1 MLAIVG
7 GLGAALVFATVTLC
21 NSRSSR
27 MIGPSQLLAWVMLI
41 GLAIVAPL
49 VVLEGVPDDLD
60 AESGA
65 WLAVAGIGNVVG
77 LLLAYAA
84 LRVGKVGIVAP
95 VIATQGAVAAV
106 LAVIA
111 GESIGAG
118 AAVTLAVIAVGVVLA
133 GLAGDGGG
141 EAEGGAAE
149 RAVKEAAVP
158 ARAVPER
165 GAPER
170 AVPERAAA
178 ERPVPQRAPAERPA
192 PRALGRSH
200 AMLYALGAAFAIG
213 WSLYATARASID
225 LPVVWALL
233 PSRVIGVAVVTV
245 PIVLRSGLR
254 MTREALPLVLVAGVC
269 EVLGFALFALGAR
282 HGIAVSAV
290 LASQFAAVAAVAAY
304 FLFGERLARVQLA
317 GVTLIVAGVGALS
330 ALEA

>member
-95 VIATQGAVAAV
+95 VIATQGAVTAV

-133 GLAGDGGG
+133 GLAGEPG
-141 EAEGGAAE
+141 EE
-149 RAVKEAAVP
+149 
-158 ARAVPER
+158 
-165 GAPER
+165 
-170 AVPERAAA
+170 A
-178 ERPVPQRAPAERPA
+178 ERPTAGAPD
-192 PRALGRSH
+192 RSH

-245 PIVLRSGLR
+245 PLVLRSGLR

-317 GVTLIVAGVGALS
+317 GATLIVAGVGVLS

>member
-27 MIGPSQLLAWVMLI
+27 MIGPTQLLSWVMLI

-60 AESGA
+60 AESGV

-106 LAVIA
+106 LAVVA

-133 GLAGDGGG
+133 GLAA
-141 EAEGGAAE
+141 EADEDA
-149 RAVKEAAVP
+149 
-158 ARAVPER
+158 ER
-165 GAPER
+165 GA
-170 AVPERAAA
+170 AAG
-178 ERPVPQRAPAERPA
+178 
-192 PRALGRSH
+192 ALGRPH

-245 PIVLRSGLR
+245 PLVLRTGLR

-317 GVTLIVAGVGALS
+317 GVTLIVAGVGVLS

>member
-49 VVLEGVPDDLD
+49 VVLEGVPDDID

-118 AAVTLAVIAVGVVLA
+118 AAVTLAMIAVGVVLA
-133 GLAGDGGG
+133 GLADDAG
-141 EAEGGAAE
+141 EE
-149 RAVKEAAVP
+149 
-158 ARAVPER
+158 
-165 GAPER
+165 
-170 AVPERAAA
+170 A
-178 ERPVPQRAPAERPA
+178 ERPTAGAP
-192 PRALGRSH
+192 GRSH
-200 AMLYALGAAFAIG
+200 AMLYALGAALAIG

-245 PIVLRSGLR
+245 PLVLRTGLR

-317 GVTLIVAGVGALS
+317 GVTLIVAGVGVLS

>member
-27 MIGPSQLLAWVMLI
+27 MIGPTQLLAWVMLI

-49 VVLEGVPDDLD
+49 VALEGVPDELD
-60 AESGA
+60 AESGT

-84 LRVGKVGIVAP
+84 LRRGKVGIVAP
-95 VIATQGAVAAV
+95 VVATQGAVAAL
-106 LAVIA
+106 LAVVA

-118 AAVTLAVIAVGVVLA
+118 AGLALAVIAVGVVLA
-133 GLAGDGGG
+133 GRTTGGDEAHPGG
-141 EAEGGAAE
+141 E
-149 RAVKEAAVP
+149 R
-158 ARAVPER
+158 
-165 GAPER
+165 
-170 AVPERAAA
+170 
-178 ERPVPQRAPAERPA
+178 
-192 PRALGRSH
+192 RALS
-200 AMLYALGAAFAIG
+200 YALGAAFAIG

-233 PSRVIGVAVVTV
+233 PSRVIGVVAVTV
-245 PIVLRSGLR
+245 PLAVRSGLR
-254 MTREALPLVLVAGVC
+254 MTRPALPLVAVAGVC

-317 GVTLIVAGVGALS
+317 GVALIVVGVGVLS

>member
-27 MIGPSQLLAWVMLI
+27 MIGPTQLLAWVMLI
-41 GLAIVAPL
+41 GLAIVLPL
-49 VVLEGVPDDLD
+49 VVLEGVPDELD
-60 AESGA
+60 GESGT

-84 LRVGKVGIVAP
+84 LREGKVGIVAP
-95 VIATQGAVAAV
+95 VVATQGAVAAL
-106 LAVIA
+106 LAVVA

-118 AAVTLAVIAVGVVLA
+118 AGVTLVAIALGVVLA
-133 GLAGDGGG
+133 GLAGETGDEAGDGGG
-141 EAEGGAAE
+141 DASSG
-149 RAVKEAAVP
+149 
-158 ARAVPER
+158 R
-165 GAPER
+165 G
-170 AVPERAAA
+170 
-178 ERPVPQRAPAERPA
+178 RPA
-192 PRALGRSH
+192 SGTRARSGAGRIAVPRAL
-200 AMLYALGAAFAIG
+200 LYALGAAFAIG

-233 PSRVIGVAVVTV
+233 PSRLIGVAAVTV
-245 PIVLRSGLR
+245 PLALRTGLR
-254 MTREALPLVLVAGVC
+254 MTREALPLVAVAGVC

-304 FLFGERLARVQLA
+304 FLFGERLARIQLA
-317 GVTLIVAGVGALS
+317 GVALIVVGVGVLS

>member
-1 MLAIVG
+1 MEAIVG

-27 MIGPSQLLAWVMLI
+27 MIGPTQLLAWVMLI
-41 GLAIVAPL
+41 GLAVVAPL

-65 WLAVAGIGNVVG
+65 WLAVAGVGNVVG
-77 LLLAYAA
+77 LLFAYAA

-106 LAVIA
+106 IAVVA
-111 GESIGAG
+111 GEGLGAG
-118 AAVTLAVIAVGVVLA
+118 TAVTLAVIAVGVVLA
-133 GLAGDGGG
+133 GLAREPGDG
-141 EAEGGAAE
+141 A
-149 RAVKEAAVP
+149 
-158 ARAVPER
+158 ER
-165 GAPER
+165 GARRVGGTRRVGGASR
-170 AVPERAAA
+170 ARAM
-178 ERPVPQRAPAERPA
+178 P
-192 PRALGRSH
+192 
-200 AMLYALGAAFAIG
+200 YALAAAFAIG
-213 WSLYATARASID
+213 WSLYATARASIE

-245 PIVLRSGLR
+245 PLVVRSGLR

-269 EVLGFALFALGAR
+269 EVLGFALFAFGAR

-290 LASQFAAVAAVAAY
+290 LASQFAAIAAVAAY
-304 FLFGERLARVQLA
+304 FLFGERLARIQLA
-317 GVTLIVAGVGALS
+317 GVTLIVAGVGVLS

>member
-49 VVLEGVPDDLD
+49 VVLEGVPDDLE

-95 VIATQGAVAAV
+95 VIATQGAVAAM

-133 GLAGDGGG
+133 GLAGEAG
-141 EAEGGAAE
+141 EGQTHGSDPAAHGSDPFAEVG
-149 RAVKEAAVP
+149 
-158 ARAVPER
+158 ARAAGR
-165 GAPER
+165 D
-170 AVPERAAA
+170 AAA
-178 ERPVPQRAPAERPA
+178 ERPTARAA
-192 PRALGRSH
+192 GRSH
-200 AMLYALGAAFAIG
+200 AMLFALGAAFAIG

-245 PIVLRSGLR
+245 PLVLRSGLR

-317 GVTLIVAGVGALS
+317 GVTLIVAGVGVLS

>member
-27 MIGPSQLLAWVMLI
+27 MIGPTQLLSWVMLI
-41 GLAIVAPL
+41 GLAIVLPL
-49 VVLEGVPDDLD
+49 VLLEGVPDDLD
-60 AESGA
+60 GESGA

-106 LAVIA
+106 LAVVA

-118 AAVTLAVIAVGVVLA
+118 AAMTLAVIAVGVVLA
-133 GLAGDGGG
+133 GLAGDG
-141 EAEGGAAE
+141 EDDAE
-149 RAVKEAAVP
+149 RDEPGA
-158 ARAVPER
+158 ER
-165 GAPER
+165 GAV
-170 AVPERAAA
+170 AAGRAAGA
-178 ERPVPQRAPAERPA
+178 FGGP
-192 PRALGRSH
+192 H

-233 PSRVIGVAVVTV
+233 PSRIIGVAVVTV
-245 PIVLRSGLR
+245 PLALRSGLR

-269 EVLGFALFALGAR
+269 EVLGFALFALGGR

-290 LASQFAAVAAVAAY
+290 LASQFAAIAAVAAY

-317 GVTLIVAGVGALS
+317 GVTLIVAGVGVLS

>member
-49 VVLEGVPDDLD
+49 VVLEGVPDDID

-118 AAVTLAVIAVGVVLA
+118 AAVTLAMIAVGVVLA
-133 GLAGDGGG
+133 GLADDAG
-141 EAEGGAAE
+141 EE
-149 RAVKEAAVP
+149 
-158 ARAVPER
+158 
-165 GAPER
+165 
-170 AVPERAAA
+170 A
-178 ERPVPQRAPAERPA
+178 ERPTAGAP
-192 PRALGRSH
+192 GRSH
-200 AMLYALGAAFAIG
+200 AMLYALGAALAIG

-245 PIVLRSGLR
+245 PLVLRTGLR

-317 GVTLIVAGVGALS
+317 GVTLIVAGVGMLS

>member
-95 VIATQGAVAAV
+95 VIATQGAVAAM

-133 GLAGDGGG
+133 GLAGDGGE

-149 RAVKEAAVP
+149 RAV
-158 ARAVPER
+158 PER
-165 GAPER
+165 GAAER

-178 ERPVPQRAPAERPA
+178 ERPAPP
-192 PRALGRSH
+192 ALGPSH
-200 AMLYALGAAFAIG
+200 AMLFALGAAFAIG

-245 PIVLRSGLR
+245 PLVLRSGLR

-317 GVTLIVAGVGALS
+317 GVTLIVAGVGVLS

>member
-21 NSRSSR
+21 NSRTSR
-27 MIGPSQLLAWVMLI
+27 MIGPTQLLSWVMLI

-49 VVLEGVPDDLD
+49 VVLEGVPEDLD
-60 AESGA
+60 GESGA

-106 LAVIA
+106 LAVVA
-111 GESIGAG
+111 GESIGVG
-118 AAVTLAVIAVGVVLA
+118 AAVTLAFIAVGVVLA
-133 GLAGDGGG
+133 GLAGD
-141 EAEGGAAE
+141 EDEEVESREGG
-149 RAVKEAAVP
+149 P
-158 ARAVPER
+158 
-165 GAPER
+165 
-170 AVPERAAA
+170 
-178 ERPVPQRAPAERPA
+178 
-192 PRALGRSH
+192 H

-245 PIVLRSGLR
+245 PLVLRSGLR

-282 HGIAVSAV
+282 HGIAISAV

-304 FLFGERLARVQLA
+304 FLFGERLTRVQLA
-317 GVTLIVAGVGALS
+317 GVTLIVAGVGVLS

>member
-27 MIGPSQLLAWVMLI
+27 MIGPTQLLSWVMLI

-106 LAVIA
+106 LAVVA
-111 GESIGAG
+111 GESIGVGAG
-118 AAVTLAVIAVGVVLA
+118 LTLAVIAIGVVLA
-133 GLAGDGGG
+133 GLADEET
-141 EAEGGAAE
+141 EA
-149 RAVKEAAVP
+149 
-158 ARAVPER
+158 
-165 GAPER
+165 
-170 AVPERAAA
+170 
-178 ERPVPQRAPAERPA
+178 PVGP
-192 PRALGRSH
+192 H

-245 PIVLRSGLR
+245 PLALRTGLR
-254 MTREALPLVLVAGVC
+254 MTRQALPLVLVAGVC

-317 GVTLIVAGVGALS
+317 GVTLIVAGVGVLS

>member
-27 MIGPSQLLAWVMLI
+27 MIGPTQLLAWVMLI

-49 VVLEGVPDDLD
+49 VVVEGVPDELD
-60 AESGA
+60 NESGA
-65 WLAVAGIGNVVG
+65 WLAVAGFGNVVG

-84 LRVGKVGIVAP
+84 LRVGKVGVVAP
-95 VIATQGAVAAV
+95 VVATQGAVAAL
-106 LAVIA
+106 LAVLA

-118 AAVTLAVIAVGVVLA
+118 AGLTLVVIAVGVVLA
-133 GLAGDGGG
+133 GLARGSSEPDT
-141 EAEGGAAE
+141 ARSAAE
-149 RAVKEAAVP
+149 P
-158 ARAVPER
+158 
-165 GAPER
+165 GT
-170 AVPERAAA
+170 
-178 ERPVPQRAPAERPA
+178 A
-192 PRALGRSH
+192 PRPLP
-200 AMLYALGAAFAIG
+200 YALAAAFAIG
-213 WSLYATARASID
+213 CSLYATARASID

-233 PSRVIGVAVVTV
+233 PSRVIGVAAVTV
-245 PIVLRSGLR
+245 PLALRSGLR
-254 MTREALPLVLVAGVC
+254 MTPEALPLVAVAGVC

-317 GVTLIVAGVGALS
+317 GVALIVVGVAVLS
-330 ALEA
+330 ALDA

>member
-95 VIATQGAVAAV
+95 VIATQGAVTAV

-133 GLAGDGGG
+133 GLAGEPG
-141 EAEGGAAE
+141 EE
-149 RAVKEAAVP
+149 
-158 ARAVPER
+158 
-165 GAPER
+165 
-170 AVPERAAA
+170 A
-178 ERPVPQRAPAERPA
+178 ERPTAGAPD
-192 PRALGRSH
+192 RSH

-245 PIVLRSGLR
+245 PLVLRSGLR

-317 GVTLIVAGVGALS
+317 GVTLIVAGVGVLS
-330 ALEA
+330 ALKA